1 MTTPLPDIFLSYCRE
16 DQATARRYAES
27 LQREGLS
34 VWWDQTLSTGEA
46 YDEVTE
52 RALEGAKAVVVLWS
66 RQSVS
71 SRWVRAE
78 ATTADRKRVLAP
90 VMIEPCKRPIMF
102 ELTQTAELFG
112 WNGDTNDLKW
122 RSFVA
127 DLGRMVQRG
136 VPAGSSGL
144 PSNLPTPRD
153 AAGTGAVSRPG
164 RSRWPAI
171 AAGLAVLVLL
181 SGGFWTWQ
189 RNSQMREA
197 REAVPEIAKLVDAG
211 KLPAA
216 FARAQQVRA
225 LLPDDP
231 MLKALVPLFTMTYH
245 VTTTPPE
252 AEVFVRGYDTPDE
265 QWQRLGS
272 TPIER
277 VALPRRV
284 LRWRVEKVGFETV
297 ELATPL
303 LAAQNM
309 VGSFLTDSAGKFDVT
324 LKAAGE
330 VPLGMV
336 YVPEGTLSDPRM
348 APEVRVSAF
357 FIDRHE
363 VTNAQYKEFIEGGGY
378 ERASLWEGLDF
389 GKDGRRLDFGAA
401 IRLFVDAT
409 GRPGPATWELGNYP
423 DGQGKYPVAGIS
435 WYEAMAYARFRG
447 RSLPTAY
454 HWLRAALPEN
464 EIGVSLASSI
474 APLSNYGTT
483 GPLPV
488 GQAQGLGPYGTY
500 DMFGNVREWIA
511 NAGPKGSWV
520 AGGGWEDAA
529 YSYRELIPLDR
540 MERSRLNGLRLMQQ
554 IGDPPNAGVLRADFS
569 ANRTIVDWSTRRPV
583 SDEIYATYA
592 RQFAYRSGP
601 LNATEPVTMAT
612 TEDWI
617 KQRVTI
623 DAGYNNE
630 MLDLILFVPKNA
642 NPPFQPVIFFSGVQI
657 MLFPASSDSIE
668 PGFAAAPI
676 DYIVKSGRVLVQP
689 IFQGTYERF
698 KAPIDFADEV
708 RTTREWIERR
718 WDLGRTIDYL
728 ETRSD
733 FDATHTGYF
742 GTSFGASYA
751 LPLVATEPRIKAAV
765 LLSGGFGPDPV
776 PPIVDSI
783 NYVSRIRIPVL
794 MVNGRFDYAF
804 AVETQ
809 QRPMF
814 RLLGSPAADKKH
826 VLLDYGHGSPP
837 RAEVLRESLGWLDKY
852 LGPVRR

>member
-1 MTTPLPDIFLSYCRE
+1 MPQIFLSYSRD
-16 DQATARRYAES
+16 DQGTARHFAEG
-27 LQREGLS
+27 LTREGFS
-34 VWWDQTLSTGEA
+34 VWWDQTLNTGEA
-46 YDEVTE
+46 YDQVTE
-52 RALEGAKAVVVLWS
+52 RALEDASAVVVLWS
-66 RQSVS
+66 QRSVA

-78 ATTADRKRVLAP
+78 ATIADRNGVLAP

-112 WNGDTNDLKW
+112 WSGDPSDPKW

-127 DLGRMVQRG
+127 DLGRMIQRSA
-136 VPAGSSGL
+136 PAASSGL
-144 PSNLPTPRD
+144 PSNLPIPDSADRS
-153 AAGTGAVSRPG
+153 AFARQA

-171 AAGLAVLVLL
+171 AAGVAVLVLL

-189 RNSQMREA
+189 RNTRMSEA
-197 REAVPEIAKLVDAG
+197 REAIPEIARLVDEG

-216 FARAQQVRA
+216 FARAEQVRP
-225 LLPDDP
+225 LMPDDP
-231 MLKALVPLFTMTYH
+231 MLKSLVPLFSMTYH
-245 VTTTPPE
+245 VTTTPSG

-265 QWQRLGS
+265 QWQRLGT

-277 VALPRRV
+277 VTLPRRV
-284 LRWRVEKVGFETV
+284 LRWRVEKAGFEPV
-297 ELATPL
+297 ELATPV
-303 LAAQNM
+303 LATQRLE
-309 VGSFLTDSAGKFDVT
+309 GSFLTDSVGTFDVA
-324 LKAAGE
+324 LKAVGE
-330 VPLGMV
+330 VPMAMV
-336 YVPEGTLSDPRM
+336 YVPEGTLSDPQL
-348 APEVRVSAF
+348 APGVRVSPF

-389 GKDGRRLDFGAA
+389 SKEGRKLDFAA
-401 IRLFVDAT
+401 AMRLFVDAT

-423 DGQGKYPVAGIS
+423 DGQGKFPVAGIS

-464 EIGVSLASSI
+464 ELGVSLASSI
-474 APLSNYGTT
+474 APLSNYGTP

-511 NAGPKGSWV
+511 NLGPKGSWV

-529 YSYRELIPLDR
+529 YAYRELIPVDR

-554 IGDPPNAGVLRADFS
+554 IGEPANAGALRADFS
-569 ANRTIVDWSTRRPV
+569 ALRTVVDQSTRRPV

-601 LNATEPVTMAT
+601 PNATEPVTMST

-630 MLDLILFVPKNA
+630 KLDLILFVPKNA
-642 NPPFQPVIFFSGVQI
+642 KPPFQPVIYFSGIQI
-657 MLFPASSDSIE
+657 VLFPESSDTIE

-698 KAPIDFADEV
+698 KAPIDFTDEV
-708 RTTREWIERR
+708 RITREWIERR

-728 ETRSD
+728 ESRSD
-733 FDATHTGYF
+733 LDATHTGFF
-742 GTSFGASYA
+742 GTSFGASHSLA
-751 LPLVATEPRIKAAV
+751 LVATEPRIKAAV
-765 LLSGGFGPDPV
+765 LLSGGLPPEAL
-776 PPIVDSI
+776 PPIVDPI

-794 MVNGRFDYAF
+794 MVNGRYDYQFD
-804 AVETQ
+804 VETR

-814 RLLGSPAADKKH
+814 RLLGSPPEDKKH
-826 VLLDYGHGSPP
+826 VLLEYGHGSPP

-852 LGPVRR
+852 LGPVRH